1 MEEFINYMTVEELY
15 QWAKARNLEKKT
27 IITYDNYGELNHY
40 ISSDLIDVTDTDE
53 LCIQTR
59 GDLDV

>member
-1 MEEFINYMTVEELY
+1 MEGLIKYMTVEELH

-40 ISSDLIDVTDTDE
+40 ISSDLIDVTETDE
-53 LCIQTR
+53 LRIQK
-59 GDLDV
+59 

>member
-1 MEEFINYMTVEELY
+1 MEDYINCMTVEELY
-15 QWAKARNLEKKT
+15 RWAKARNLEKKT

-53 LCIQTR
+53 LCI
-59 GDLDV
+59 

>member
-1 MEEFINYMTVEELY
+1 MEGLIKYMTVEELH

-40 ISSDLIDVTDTDE
+40 ISSDLIDVTETDE
-53 LCIQTR
+53 LRI
-59 GDLDV
+59 

>member
-1 MEEFINYMTVEELY
+1 MKEDIKYMTVEELY

-40 ISSDLIDVTDTDE
+40 ISSDMIDVTDTDE
-53 LCIQTR
+53 LAI
-59 GDLDV
+59 

>member
-1 MEEFINYMTVEELY
+1 MNEIIECMTVEELY

-53 LCIQTR
+53 LAI
-59 GDLDV
+59 

>member
-1 MEEFINYMTVEELY
+1 MEDYIKYMTVEELY
-15 QWAKARNLEKKT
+15 QWTKARNLEKKT

-53 LCIQTR
+53 LRIQK
-59 GDLDV
+59 

>member
-1 MEEFINYMTVEELY
+1 MEEYINYMTVEELY

-40 ISSDLIDVTDTDE
+40 ISSDMIDVTDTDE
-53 LCIQTR
+53 LFI
-59 GDLDV
+59 

>member
-1 MEEFINYMTVEELY
+1 MEEYIKYMTVEELH

-40 ISSDLIDVTDTDE
+40 ISSDEIYVTDTDE
-53 LCIQTR
+53 LCI
-59 GDLDV
+59 

>member
-1 MEEFINYMTVEELY
+1 MEEFISYMTVEEPY
-15 QWAKARNLEKKT
+15 QCAKARNLEKKT

-53 LCIQTR
+53 LCI
-59 GDLDV
+59 

>member
-1 MEEFINYMTVEELY
+1 MEEYIKYMTVEELY

-40 ISSDLIDVTDTDE
+40 ISSDEIDVTDTDE
-53 LCIQTR
+53 LRI
-59 GDLDV
+59 

>member
-1 MEEFINYMTVEELY
+1 MEELISYMTVEELY

-27 IITYDNYGELNHY
+27 IITYDNYGELCHY

-53 LCIQTR
+53 LRI
-59 GDLDV
+59 